1 MSLRG
6 TLGDF
11 GIADIFQLIGH
22 QAKTGVLLLKD
33 RELEVRIFFVD
44 GNVVKAEQSS
54 REKADLLGNIMVR
67 GRALQQSQLD
77 EALATQQRTMRRLGD
92 ILVESGAVDRATLKE
107 FARLQTTET
116 IYRLF
121 GWKAGTYEF
130 VAQPVD
136 YDEQSYEPIRSE
148 NILMEGFRMVDEWP
162 AVRKVIPSSNL
173 SFRVLKALPPEASV
187 DEDDD
192 ILAGLGDAL
201 GNDPTGPAPRKVGHA
216 ERHVFTCIA
225 PGRTVAEIIDISRMG
240 EFETSKAL
248 ATLVT
253 NGVIAAEVP
262 TAAPESRRV
271 VWSSLFTALRAFSA
285 RLAFGAVTALA
296 LGVGLH
302 FASTMESGWLTSRP
316 NESTIGALR
325 EAQATIQAEKLGRAL
340 AVHFVERAAY
350 PNGLTELVDLGLI
363 EERDLAFPFETPWVY
378 ERTDDGY
385 RLSRPVR

>member
-11 GIADIFQLIGH
+11 GIADIFELIGH
-22 QAKTGVLLLKD
+22 QAKTGVLVLRD
-33 RELEVRIFFVD
+33 REVEVRIFFVD

-54 REKADLLGNIMVR
+54 REKTDLLGNIMVR
-67 GRALQQSQLD
+67 ARALKQAQLD
-77 EALATQQRTMRRLGD
+77 QALATQQRTTRRLGD
-92 ILVESGAVDRATLKE
+92 ILVESGAVDRPTLKD

-121 GWKAGTYEF
+121 GWQAGSYEF
-130 VAQPVD
+130 VAQAID
-136 YDEQSYEPIRSE
+136 YDEQSYEPIRSD

-173 SFRVLKALPPEASV
+173 SFRILKALPPETAAN
-187 DEDDD
+187 ENDD
-192 ILAGLGDAL
+192 ILAGLGEAL
-201 GNDPTGPAPRKVGHA
+201 GSDPSGPVPRKVGQA

-225 PGRTVAEIIDISRMG
+225 PGRTVAEIIDVSRMG

-253 NGVIAAEVP
+253 NGVIAAEAP
-262 TAAPESRRV
+262 AASTDSGRV
-271 VWSSLFTALRAFSA
+271 VWSSLFAVMRAFGA
-285 RLAFGAVTALA
+285 RLAFGAMTALL
-296 LGVGLH
+296 LGSGLH
-302 FASTMESGWLTSRP
+302 LASTTPSGWLSP
-316 NESTIGALR
+316 HAAESTVGALR
-325 EAQATIQAEKLGRAL
+325 EAQATVQTEKLRRAL
-340 AVHFVERAAY
+340 AVHFVERAGH
-350 PNGLTELVDLGLI
+350 PNSLADLLDLGLI

-378 ERTDDGY
+378 ERTADGY